1 MTTWKEVTQDLYPEI
16 LEMLPPA
23 IQTANGFLVGEPMR
37 HRDCAITGQFRAAY
51 AAFVERDGRYFE
63 SDTPLTVPEF
73 RSLKFVAPAPT
84 ASTLTQRHR
93 RLKVQQ

>member
-1 MTTWKEVTQDLYPEI
+1 MTTWTEVTQGRYYAM

-23 IQTANGFLVGEPMR
+23 IQTADGFLVGEARR

-51 AAFVERDGRYFE
+51 AAFVEREGRYFE
-63 SDTPLTVPEF
+63 ADAPLTVPEF
-73 RSLKFVAPAPT
+73 QNLKFVAPAPT

-93 RLKVQQ
+93 CLKGKH